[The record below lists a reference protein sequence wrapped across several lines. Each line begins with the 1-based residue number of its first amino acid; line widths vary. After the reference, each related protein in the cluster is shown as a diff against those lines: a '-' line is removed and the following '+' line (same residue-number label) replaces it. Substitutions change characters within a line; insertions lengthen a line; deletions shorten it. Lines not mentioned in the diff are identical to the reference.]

1 MDSLIQIV
9 VSGLTIGAMYAI
21 SAVGLALIWGV
32 LHMLNMA
39 HGTLLVIG
47 GYTSFVAVNMLGLPW
62 YLGLPASVVGGI
74 ASGAIVFY
82 VIVRWLYRHRSF
94 EIGIIIATVGLAI
107 VVENLLVKAF
117 SAYPKR
123 QPFFVDGGFRISE
136 ILVPYQTLII
146 IAVALALV
154 GALAWLIL
162 HTGMG
167 RAIRATTQS
176 PEAARLMG
184 VPVGRVYLQVLL
196 IGGGRRG
203 HFGRLPHVDRAART
217 ACGGTPMLKA
227 FIVCVIAG
235 LGNLPGTVLAG
246 IVLGLFES
254 AVEYGAG
261 ARYGFPAMLALVI
274 IVLIWRPYGVFG
286 RADVTR
292 V

>member
-1 MDSLIQIV
+1 MDSLIQVV

-21 SAVGLALIWGV
+21 SAIGLALIWGV

-62 YLGLPASVVGGI
+62 YLGLPASIVGGI
-74 ASGAIVFY
+74 TSGAIIFY
-82 VIVRWLYRHRSF
+82 VIVRWLYRHQSF
-94 EIGIIIATVGLAI
+94 EIGIIIATVGVAI

-136 ILVPYQTLII
+136 ILVPHQTLII
-146 IAVALALV
+146 IAVAVVLV
-154 GALAWLIL
+154 VALAWLIL
-162 HTGMG
+162 RTGMG

-196 IGGGRRG
+196 IGGAVAAISGVC
-203 HFGRLPHVDRAART
+203 LTSIVPLAPHV
-217 ACGGTPMLKA
+217 GGTPMLKA

-286 RADVTR
+286 RADATR

>member
-1 MDSLIQIV
+1 MDSLIQVV

-32 LHMLNMA
+32 LNMLNMA
-39 HGTLLVIG
+39 HGTLLTIG
-47 GYTSFVAVNMLGLPW
+47 GYTSFVAVNMVGLPW
-62 YLGLPASVVGGI
+62 YLGLPASILGGL
-74 ASGAIVFY
+74 ACGAIVYFA
-82 VIVRWLYRHRSF
+82 IVRWLYRHPSF
-94 EIGIIIATVGLAI
+94 DIGIIIATVGLAI

-117 SAYPKR
+117 SAYPKK
-123 QPFFVDGGFRISE
+123 QPFFVDGGFRVSE

-146 IAVALALV
+146 IAVAVALV
-154 GALAWLIL
+154 SALTWLIL
-162 HTGMG
+162 RTGIG
-167 RAIRATTQS
+167 RAIRATAQS

-196 IGGGRRG
+196 IGGAVAAVSGVC
-203 HFGRLPHVDRAART
+203 LTSIVPLAPHI
-217 ACGGTPMLKA
+217 GGTPMLKA

-254 AVEYGAG
+254 AVQYSAG